1 MKKLYRSRKYR
12 VIGGVC
18 GGLAE
23 YLDVDVTIVRLAT
36 VVLAFMA
43 PDLVLLYI
51 IAWIVMPEAPD
62 DVTSVYSAGSRNI
75 SEIPEQPKTGTFSA
89 QINGQ
94 ASGTADEILA
104 GSVSEQGVCAEE
116 SEGKAERHDEG
127 ANVEQ
132 SQSPQ
137 HSPNTTVSAP
147 PMPKQETTYRN
158 RNREFLGYFLVI
170 LGILALLK
178 KYMPHWWRVPFSYIR
193 MWWPVVLIALGIA
206 FIVTA
211 LRGGK

>member
-36 VVLAFMA
+36 VVLAFMV
-43 PDLVLLYI
+43 PNLVLLYI

-62 DVTSVYSAGSRNI
+62 DMMSVSSAGSGNR

-89 QINGQ
+89 RIDGQ
-94 ASGTADEILA
+94 AAGTANEILA
-104 GSVSEQGVCAEE
+104 KSVSEQGICAEE
-116 SEGKAERHDEG
+116 SEGETERHDER

-132 SQSPQ
+132 SESSQ
-137 HSPNTTVSAP
+137 HSSHPTASA

-170 LGILALLK
+170 FGILALLK

-206 FIVTA
+206 FVITA
-211 LRGGK
+211 FRGGK